1 MRAPAL
7 RRMGR
12 IAVPVLAALGVLAPH
27 AAAATRHVWVAAVPV
42 QWDVVPS
49 GTDPLMGT
57 TYPKSATRD
66 WAVVYRLY
74 DRNWRHLKS
83 GPSMPGPLIKAR
95 VGDRIFVH
103 FKNLDFHFNHAH
115 SMHFH
120 GVQYPFSSDG
130 SYIPGISGRGADVRP
145 GQTFTYTLRAGRD
158 SAGAWPYHDHSTSM
172 DESIAGGLYGMLSI
186 LGKKEKRPDR
196 EFTVALTSM
205 RGFMTINGRAFL
217 GNTPVFRAKV
227 GERVRWNVMTLGDDF
242 HTFHVHGHRWLR
254 DGVPEDVRSLGPAE
268 SFTVS
273 WNERAPGAWFY
284 HCHVEGHMMSGMMGL
299 YLVGR

>member
-1 MRAPAL
+1 MTGRAL
-7 RRMGR
+7 RRVGR
-12 IAVPVLAALGVLAPH
+12 IALPAIAALGVLAPH
-27 AAAATRHVWVAAVPV
+27 ATAATRHVWVAAVPV

-49 GTDPLMGT
+49 GTDPMTGT

-66 WAVVYRLY
+66 WTVVYRLY
-74 DRNWRHLKS
+74 DRNWKHLKA
-83 GPSMPGPLIKAR
+83 GASMPGPLIRAR

-103 FKNLDFHFNHAH
+103 FKNLDFRFKHAH

-120 GVQYPFSSDG
+120 GVTYPFSSDG

-145 GQTFTYTLRAGRD
+145 GQTFTYRLRAGRD

-186 LGKKEKRPDR
+186 LGKKERKPDR
-196 EFTVALTSM
+196 EFTVVLTAM
-205 RGFMTINGRAFL
+205 RGFMAINGHAFL

-227 GERVRWNVMTLGDDF
+227 GDRVRWNVMTLGDDF
-242 HTFHVHGHRWLR
+242 HTFHVHGHRWLHN
-254 DGVPEDVRSLGPAE
+254 GVPEDVRSLGPAE

-273 WNERAPGAWFY
+273 WTERSPGAWFY